1 MLLLLKQRRFGD
13 GDGGCDN
20 HQDRSFEELVENEEI
35 GQDGSGF
42 VHVEG
47 EENKDVEQDG
57 SGFVHVEGEEERR
70 SDYIYNDNKEKNGWE
85 AARGWLWTL
94 PRRRNVSFDEV
105 EEWVKGNKEKL
116 SREIVTMPRTHLFRF
131 LVAQHKLMRRAE
143 HVCL

>member
-1 MLLLLKQRRFGD
+1 M
-13 GDGGCDN
+13 
-20 HQDRSFEELVENEEI
+20 ENEKI
-35 GQDGSGF
+35 DQDGSRF

-57 SGFVHVEGEEERR
+57 SGFIHVEGVDDEDEERDVSGFVHVEGEERR
-70 SDYIYNDNKEKNGWE
+70 SDSIFNDNKEKNGWE
-85 AARGWLWTL
+85 TARAWLWTL
-94 PRRRNVSFDEV
+94 PRRWNVSFEEV